1 MFVEEF
7 ICSITKKAPND
18 VFFLFESLNNLL
30 QNSTEQVNA
39 VTADL
44 IDLELLHEIETIVKN
59 GNTSVYFGKTLRD
72 LKLMIEDEEFRKHE
86 MFIQYKSPKKLIILS
101 ANLPLSSMQNLEFG
115 CINEIIEIFKQH
127 VNDLAKYFYELDN
140 IDQCCTVM
148 EPQNATYKDEYRR
161 IFLDDRTWLHIEV
174 TLEGLGTNIHLVGQS
189 EYWNNKL
196 QSGLLNWD
204 HDKNIVDN
212 IITIFDISQF
222 PEPTSTVPGHLCSE
236 ADGAKLTTI
245 VCGICLCTDLPEIP
259 GLPLPLCQNSSCGVY
274 YHRSCLYEWLVA
286 CAGNRPPAFGVATGA
301 CPTCLQPITCSKTD
315 S

>member
-1 MFVEEF
+1 MFVEELRF
-7 ICSITKKAPND
+7 TITEKKPND
-18 VFFLFESLNNLL
+18 VFFLLESLNNLL
-30 QNSTEQVNA
+30 QNSTDQLNA

-44 IDLELLHEIETIVKN
+44 IDVEILQEIEAIANN
-59 GNTSVYFGKTLRD
+59 GNTGVFFGKTLKD
-72 LKLMIEDEEFRKHE
+72 FKLIIEDEELRKHE
-86 MFIQYKSPKKLIILS
+86 IFIQYKCPKKLIILS

-115 CINEIIEIFKQH
+115 CLNEIIETFKQY
-127 VNDLAKYFYELDN
+127 VIELAKYFYELEN
-140 IDQCCTVM
+140 IDQCCAIM
-148 EPQNATYKDEYRR
+148 EPQNASYKDEYRR

-174 TLEGLGTNIHLVGQS
+174 TPEGLGSNIHLVGQS
-189 EYWNNKL
+189 EYWHNKL

-212 IITIFDISQF
+212 IMTIFDISEF
-222 PEPTSTVPGHLCSE
+222 PVPTSRVPEHLSME
-236 ADGAKLTTI
+236 ADGTMVTSI
-245 VCGICLCTDLPEIP
+245 VCGICLCADLPEIP

-286 CAGNRPPAFGVATGA
+286 CAGSRPPAFGVATGA